1 MAKEYTV
8 SYRRY
13 EGTSPAAP
21 AWKERHRRPES
32 FHPLIRLSGRWLRGL
47 GFGLGTKIEV
57 EAQPG
62 RLVLRAV
69 PAYRPSELACEVCE
83 PEGEG

>member
-1 MAKEYTV
+1 MRREYTV

-21 AWKERHRRPES
+21 EWKKRDRQPDR

-47 GFGLGTKIEV
+47 GFSLGTKIEV
-57 EAQPG
+57 EVEPG
-62 RLVLRAV
+62 RLVLTALPEPV
-69 PAYRPSELACEVCE
+69 PVSEVCE
-83 PEGEG
+83 PEGEE